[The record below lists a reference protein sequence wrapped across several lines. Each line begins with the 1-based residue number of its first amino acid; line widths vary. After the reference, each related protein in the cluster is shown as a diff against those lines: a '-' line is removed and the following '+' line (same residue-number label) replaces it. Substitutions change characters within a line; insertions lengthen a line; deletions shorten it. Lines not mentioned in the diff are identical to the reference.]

1 MYVRIEFGQPKARY
15 FAKYQ
20 QEDAN
25 VNGRNGLSYA
35 CFFAFVA
42 VTLSLMKEERNES
55 EVRSSGMFGYGPYS
69 YRVLYKLFRS
79 CGPFELRVEREVTV
93 ELELKW
99 ITIIYI
105 KIPVKGFPVVV
116 IL

>member
-55 EVRSSGMFGYGPYS
+55 EVRSSGHVARLNFALN
-69 YRVLYKLFRS
+69 VKLRLNLS
-79 CGPFELRVEREVTV
+79 
-93 ELELKW
+93 
-99 ITIIYI
+99 
-105 KIPVKGFPVVV
+105 
-116 IL
+116 